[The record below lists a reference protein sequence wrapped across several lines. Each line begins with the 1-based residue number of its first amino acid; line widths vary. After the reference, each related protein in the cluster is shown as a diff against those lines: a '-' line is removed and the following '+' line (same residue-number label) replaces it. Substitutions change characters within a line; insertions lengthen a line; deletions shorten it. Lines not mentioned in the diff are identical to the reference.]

1 MNRRAENGQFL
12 PHNSH
17 QVEMYSI
24 FSSNYSLC
32 IDIYSTL
39 AVTHS
44 HDYHKITLNIL
55 QLYRDWPHS
64 KPTWIRDI
72 FKPQPLLVLA
82 LACCCWAFA
91 LEEAV
96 SMKLKQLHWI
106 AERKTSGYPFG
117 TSKYTLC
124 TQWKNVWHSG
134 QRAQMHWSKKAWS
147 HFFALCYSIKEG
159 FMWREGLCNIPSW
172 MNTSLSSC
180 KIVLCEFSLIL
191 ANCPSYL
198 DY

>member
-1 MNRRAENGQFL
+1 MNRRAENGHFL
-12 PHNSH
+12 PLNSH

-124 TQWKNVWHSG
+124 TQWKNVWHSCLSG
-134 QRAQMHWSKKAWS
+134 HKCTDQKKHDHISLLFVTPLKKVVCGGKGSA
-147 HFFALCYSIKEG
+147 
-159 FMWREGLCNIPSW
+159 
-172 MNTSLSSC
+172 TSPHEWIRVFQAV
-180 KIVLCEFSLIL
+180 K
-191 ANCPSYL
+191 
-198 DY
+198 